1 MRVLEKKDQN
11 MFLKVERF
19 MKGSG
24 LEIREM
30 DLGYKFGLMVQNMKE
45 NGD

>member
-1 MRVLEKKDQN
+1 MRVLEKRDQN
-11 MFLKVERF
+11 MFLKVEQF
-19 MKGSG
+19 MRGNG

-30 DLGYKFGLMVQNMKE
+30 DLAYKFGLMVQNMKE

>member
-1 MRVLEKKDQN
+1 MRVPEKRDQN
-11 MFLKVERF
+11 MFLKVEQF
-19 MKGSG
+19 MKESG

-30 DLGYKFGLMVQNMKE
+30 DLVYKFGLMVQNMKE